1 LYVLTRFPSRDTVP
15 RMNVRTALLSALAVL
30 AAACAPLLIPGT
42 EIRSTP
48 DTRAVYEVVAKYRE
62 ALEKRD
68 VPGILAL
75 VAPSYYDTAGTPDP
89 SDDLDRARL
98 EASLNQ
104 EFAKTDSVKVAFTM
118 RRIDVNGPD
127 AVAEIFFDTFY
138 RVKTPTTPV
147 PRRDSDVQRLGL
159 KKIDGQWKFVSGL

>member
-1 LYVLTRFPSRDTVP
+1 
-15 RMNVRTALLSALAVL
+15 MNVRTALLALTAAL
-30 AAACAPLLIPGT
+30 AAACSPRYIPGT
-42 EIRSTP
+42 EVESTK
-48 DTRAVYEVVAKYRE
+48 DTRAIYEVVKQYRA

-104 EFAKTDSVKVAFTM
+104 DLPRADSVKLEFTV
-118 RRIDVNGPD
+118 RHIDVKD
-127 AVAEIFFDTFY
+127 DEAQAEIFFDQYY
-138 RVKTPTTPV
+138 RVKTNTVAV
-147 PRRDSDVQRLGL
+147 PRRDSDVQRLRL